1 MQSIVRRA
9 TAARLPLHK
18 ASHSVVYNFNL
29 TAARRASPNFVPT
42 RNMSLSFVS
51 TPDAPPAVG
60 PYAQAVK
67 AGNLL
72 FVSGS
77 LGIDPAIGK
86 LVDGGLEAQTK
97 QALKNLK
104 TIIEAGGATIDKVAK
119 TTVFLADMNDF
130 AAMNAIYAEFFGD
143 HKPSRST
150 VQVARLPLDGRFE
163 IECIVSLA

>member
-1 MQSIVRRA
+1 
-9 TAARLPLHK
+9 
-18 ASHSVVYNFNL
+18 
-29 TAARRASPNFVPT
+29 
-42 RNMSLSFVS
+42 MSLSFVS
-51 TPDAPPAVG
+51 TPDAPAAVG
-60 PYAQAVK
+60 PYNQAVK

-77 LGIDPAIGK
+77 LGINPATGK

-104 TIIEAGGATIDKVAK
+104 TVIEAGGGAIDKVVK

-130 AAMNAIYAEFFGD
+130 AAMNAIYAEFFGG
-143 HKPSRST
+143 HKPSRSA

-163 IECIVSLA
+163 IECIVRCVRVWR